1 MNPDMFFD
9 DYMPFGGGSLWGA
22 VARTIGQNKAEG
34 VYASKRAEVSTQ
46 EYEQAKAELDTALA
60 DMLEGAA
67 EGKDISASTVLV
79 ESLNMDTTELEN
91 KKDRALWDLHGAEDK
106 QTEFFSY
113 LKDMLYDMNNYGR
126 YLSGYNGWEQEEDPN
141 DSVGPTEQMAEVV
154 MEAKESLDNL
164 SETIDKLEAK
174 S

>member
-1 MNPDMFFD
+1 MNPDLFMD
-9 DYMPFGGGSLWGA
+9 EYMPYSGGSSLWGA
-22 VARTIGQNKAEG
+22 VARMIGQNKAEG
-34 VYASKRAEVSTQ
+34 VYASKRAEVSAQ

-91 KKDRALWDLHGAEDK
+91 EKDRALWDLHGAEDK

-113 LKDMLYDMNNYGR
+113 LKDMLYMGNYGH
-126 YLSGYNGWEQEEDPN
+126 YLNGYNEWEQEEDPD
-141 DSVGPTEQMAEVV
+141 DSVGPVEQMAEVV

-174 S
+174 I

>member
-1 MNPDMFFD
+1 MNPDFFMD
-9 DYMPFGGGSLWGA
+9 EYMPYSGGSLLWGA

-34 VYASKRAEVSTQ
+34 IYASKRAEVSAQ

-91 KKDRALWDLHGAEDK
+91 EKDRALWDLHGAEDK

-113 LKDMLYDMNNYGR
+113 LKDMLYNMR
-126 YLSGYNGWEQEEDPN
+126 YFNEYNGWGQEEDSD
-141 DSVGPTEQMAEVV
+141 DSVGPAEQMAEVV
-154 MEAKESLDNL
+154 MGAKESFDNL

-174 S
+174 SE